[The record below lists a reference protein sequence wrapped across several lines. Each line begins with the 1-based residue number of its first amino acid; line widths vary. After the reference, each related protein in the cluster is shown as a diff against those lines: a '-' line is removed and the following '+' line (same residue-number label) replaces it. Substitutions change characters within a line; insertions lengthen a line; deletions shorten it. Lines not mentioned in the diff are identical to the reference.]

1 MNWRTTALLL
11 LSMVALGSCA
21 EGGSRGSGIGTLVE
35 GNVTSVATDA
45 GSADVGGIRV
55 AIEDTGEHGR
65 TDANGRFSLRGSFG
79 GSVNLAFELPEGG
92 ATARIAI
99 NVPDAGTLTLNDVR
113 IDTRT
118 GDVAADSQ
126 DVDFEGLV
134 VETDCDAPTITM
146 LSTHQAASD
155 TDQYTVRLDTSSL
168 LDANGA
174 VLGCGD
180 LRGGERATVQGTVN
194 PDETFGHAVIQL
206 EE

>member
-11 LSMVALGSCA
+11 SIVVLGSCA

-35 GNVTSVATDA
+35 GNVVSVESDA
-45 GSADVGGIRV
+45 SASQGIEGIRV
-55 AIEDTGEHGR
+55 AIEDTDAHGR
-65 TDANGRFSLRGSFG
+65 TDAAGRFSLRGSFG
-79 GSVNLAFELPEGG
+79 GSVSLAFELAEDG

-99 NVPDAGTLTLNDVR
+99 NVPDGGTLTLNDVR
-113 IDTRT
+113 IHARSGEAT
-118 GDVAADSQ
+118 ADRQ
-126 DVDFEGLV
+126 DVDFEGIV
-134 VETDCDAPTITM
+134 TDIDC
-146 LSTHQAASD
+146 AASTIVMVSTRQAPSDSD
-155 TDQYTVRLDTSSL
+155 TYTVRLDTSTL

>member
-11 LSMVALGSCA
+11 LPIFALGSCA

-35 GNVTSVATDA
+35 GNVAGVESDA
-45 GSADVGGIRV
+45 GGSGIEGIRV
-55 AIEDTGEHGR
+55 SIEDTGTSGR

-79 GSVNLAFELPEGG
+79 GSVNLAFELAEGG
-92 ATARIAI
+92 VVARIAI
-99 NVPDAGTLTLNDVR
+99 NVPDGGALTLNDVR
-113 IDTRT
+113 VDARSGEATAER
-118 GDVAADSQ
+118 Q

-134 VETDCDAPTITM
+134 TDIDCGASTIVM
-146 LSTHQAASD
+146 VSTRQDPSD
-155 TDQYTVRLDTSSL
+155 PDTYTVRLDTSTL
-168 LDANGA
+168 FDANGA
-174 VLGCGD
+174 VIGCGD